1 MCISSCHSSYLLA
14 RNDGVV
20 PFQYR
25 FINDQEAVNGSL
37 VAGNCSDTAHVGS
50 TTVCRQPTTSVLFD
64 GKTPTLT
71 GLSDNMWA
79 SQLFTLSSAGDGGRS
94 NSLSFIFDTTGFIG
108 VWGVEVTMFNCPD
121 WGLAVRSIRLQNVR
135 GGSIL
140 SSSQVPSSMTCTSL
154 VTDMLCSQSQLRFP
168 ESRMLFDLQPNS
180 DRVYIAELTFFPT
193 PVMCDT
199 NDTSDT
205 PPLLSD
211 TTVSPQ
217 PTTTIASSTPH

>member
-1 MCISSCHSSYLLA
+1 MLYFLIAVSGCLFEQDFVVCISSCHSSYLLA

-71 GLSDNMWA
+71 GLSGNMWA
-79 SQLFTLSSAGDGGRS
+79 SQLFTLSSAGDEGRS

-121 WGLAVRSIRLQNVR
+121 SAVRSIRLQNVR

-140 SSSQVPSSMTCTSL
+140 SSSQVPSSCTSL
-154 VTDMLCSQSQLRFP
+154 VMDMLCSQSQLRSP
-168 ESRMLFDLQPNS
+168 EIRMYFDFQKGCTLQ
-180 DRVYIAELTFFPT
+180 R
-193 PVMCDT
+193 
-199 NDTSDT
+199 
-205 PPLLSD
+205 
-211 TTVSPQ
+211 
-217 PTTTIASSTPH
+217 